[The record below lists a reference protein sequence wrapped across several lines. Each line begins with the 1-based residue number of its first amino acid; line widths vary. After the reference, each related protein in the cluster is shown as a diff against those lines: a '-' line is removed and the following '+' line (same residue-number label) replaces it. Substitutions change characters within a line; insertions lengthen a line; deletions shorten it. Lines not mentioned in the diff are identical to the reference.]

1 MTLGQGVEVRK
12 PAAAPPGWQRS
23 LTALLV
29 GTGLIRVGAAGVT
42 VAVQYD
48 LTDLYHHHP
57 AGVVVGAVGAAQ
69 AITEMLLAPVM
80 ARYADRV
87 GRKLFIVG
95 GPLVGAIAVFLVAI
109 SVTPPQLFAAR
120 LLEGI
125 GAAAFVPTALGAIA
139 AATSDDT
146 RARANASGAF
156 DAATLA
162 GYAGGFALGPFAY
175 QFFHH
180 WGFLFLAAAYLLAGL
195 VCLRFVPRVPPLPVT
210 RLSVLVDWIAGPGPM
225 RTFLPAWLGTFGLI
239 GAYGSNLASL
249 LGHHHAAVH
258 GQNLVGH
265 LSPGFGIA
273 SVLVAGILLLVIGI
287 ILWTPWI
294 TRLGPVTQM
303 RRAVPGA
310 WVFSAALLAAN
321 HLPAIALAF
330 LLPLAAFGIVWLAGF
345 GPAAVAFLANSS
357 ETHGADRAVL
367 MSFYTATLAAGGAMG
382 AFLGGVAVS
391 LASLDGLVVFGILL
405 ALMTFVLL
413 RPVLRFERSAKGLA
427 PEG

>member
-1 MTLGQGVEVRK
+1 VTLGQGVEVR
-12 PAAAPPGWQRS
+12 PAAGAALRRQRS

-48 LTDLYHHHP
+48 LTDLFHHRP
-57 AGVVVGAVGAAQ
+57 LGIVVGTVGAAQ

-80 ARYADRV
+80 ARYADRI

-95 GPLVGAIAVFLVAI
+95 GPLIGAIAVLLVAF
-109 SVTPPQLFAAR
+109 STAPAQLFAAR

-139 AATSDDT
+139 AATSDNT

-162 GYAGGFALGPFAY
+162 GYAGGFALGPFSY
-175 QFFHH
+175 QLFHQ
-180 WGFLFLAAAYLLAGL
+180 WGFLLLAAAYLLAGL

-273 SVLVAGILLLVIGI
+273 SVLVGGILLLVVGI
-287 ILWTPWI
+287 VLWTPWI
-294 TRLGPVTQM
+294 PRLGPVTQM

-310 WVFSAALLAAN
+310 WLFSATLLAAN
-321 HLPAIALAF
+321 HLPTIALPF
-330 LLPLAAFGIVWLAGF
+330 LLPFTALGIVWLAGF
-345 GPAAVAFLANSS
+345 GPAAVAYLANSS
-357 ETHGADRAVL
+357 ESHGADRALL
-367 MSFYTATLAAGGAMG
+367 MSFYTATLAAGGAVG

-391 LASLDGLVVFGILL
+391 FASLDGLVVFGTLL
-405 ALMTFVLL
+405 AVMTFVLL
-413 RPVLRFERSAKGLA
+413 RPVLRYERTEAALA
-427 PEG
+427 VRD

>member
-1 MTLGQGVEVRK
+1 VTLGQGVKVGR
-12 PAAAPPGWQRS
+12 PAVAAPRWQRS
-23 LTALLV
+23 LTALLI
-29 GTGLIRVGAAGVT
+29 GTGLVRVGAAGVT

-57 AGVVVGAVGAAQ
+57 VGVVVGAVGAAQ

-80 ARYADRV
+80 ARFADRR
-87 GRKLFIVG
+87 GRKAFIVG
-95 GPLVGAIAVFLVAI
+95 GPMVGAIAVLLVAI
-109 SVTPPQLFAAR
+109 SAGPPQIFAAR

-139 AATSDDT
+139 AATADDT

-175 QFFHH
+175 TFLHQ
-180 WGFLFLAAAYLLAGL
+180 WGFLLLAGAYLLAGL
-195 VCLRFVPRVPPLPVT
+195 VCLRYVPRVQPLPVT
-210 RLSVLVDWIAGPGPM
+210 RLSVLIDWITGPGPM

-258 GQNLVGH
+258 GQTLVGR

-273 SVLVAGILLLVIGI
+273 SVLVSGILLLVVGI
-287 ILWTPWI
+287 VLWTPWI
-294 TRLGPVTQM
+294 PRLGPVSQM

-310 WVFSAALLAAN
+310 WLFSAALLAAN
-321 HLPAIALAF
+321 HLPLIALPF
-330 LLPLAAFGIVWLAGF
+330 LLPCAALGIVWLAGF
-345 GPAAVAFLANSS
+345 GPAAVTFLANSS
-357 ETHGADRAVL
+357 ESHGADRAVL
-367 MSFYTATLAAGGAMG
+367 MSFYTATLAAGGAVG

-413 RPVLRFERSAKGLA
+413 RPVRRFESREARS
-427 PEG
+427 